1 MSGRRVVVTGI
12 GGELGS
18 RVGALLEEQTWIGE
32 IVGIDA
38 NPPRRRLRRTV
49 VHVVEPREN
58 DVIAQRIV
66 DANPHVIIHLGV
78 WEPDA
83 RLSSHDAQMHTQAFA
98 HAVFDA
104 ALRVPAL
111 ESVVLRSGIE
121 VYGKNGH
128 SPLVPNEHQSL
139 EPQSLFGHMLLG
151 LEHKV
156 SELAIARGTTATLLR
171 LAPVVGPHVPSPLG
185 RMLRLPAVPFN
196 PIGSARFSVIED
208 GDAAQAFVSATQHQP
223 HGAVNVVAEGSISI
237 AQAAAVGHRL
247 AIPTIGPG
255 WWAAKSLAKIAGAPV
270 PEHVVELLSHGRL
283 ASGESMLH
291 MLNFEPLHSTKQV
304 LTRLYEWPS
313 VIRIQPTRKVA

>member
-1 MSGRRVVVTGI
+1 
-12 GGELGS
+12 
-18 RVGALLEEQTWIGE
+18 
-32 IVGIDA
+32 
-38 NPPRRRLRRTV
+38 
-49 VHVVEPREN
+49 
-58 DVIAQRIV
+58 
-66 DANPHVIIHLGV
+66 
-78 WEPDA
+78 
-83 RLSSHDAQMHTQAFA
+83 MHTQAFA
-98 HAVFDA
+98 HAVFEA

-128 SPLVPNEHQSL
+128 SPQVPNEHQPL

-151 LEHKV
+151 LEHKA

-196 PIGSARFSVIED
+196 PISSARFSVIED
-208 GDAAQAFVSATQHQP
+208 GDAAQAFVSATQYSP

-237 AQAAAVGHRL
+237 AQAALLGHRL

-283 ASGESMLH
+283 ASTESMLH
-291 MLNFEPLHSTKQV
+291 MLNFEPLHTTKQV

>member
-1 MSGRRVVVTGI
+1 
-12 GGELGS
+12 
-18 RVGALLEEQTWIGE
+18 
-32 IVGIDA
+32 
-38 NPPRRRLRRTV
+38 
-49 VHVVEPREN
+49 
-58 DVIAQRIV
+58 
-66 DANPHVIIHLGV
+66 
-78 WEPDA
+78 
-83 RLSSHDAQMHTQAFA
+83 
-98 HAVFDA
+98 VFEA
-104 ALRVPAL
+104 ALQVPAL

-128 SPLVPNEHQSL
+128 SPLVPNEHQPL

-196 PIGSARFSVIED
+196 PMSSARFSVIED
-208 GDAAQAFVSATQHQP
+208 GDAAQAFVSAAQHQP
-223 HGAVNVVAEGSISI
+223 HGAVNVVADGSLSI

-255 WWAAKSLAKIAGAPV
+255 WWAARSLAKIAGAPV

-283 ASGESMLH
+283 ASAESMMH
-291 MLNFEPLHSTKQV
+291 MLNFEPAHSTKEV

>member
-49 VHVVEPREN
+49 VHVVEPHQH
-58 DVIAQRIV
+58 DAIAQRIV

-98 HAVFDA
+98 HAVFEA

-121 VYGKNGH
+121 VYGKVGH
-128 SPLVPNEHQSL
+128 SPQVPNEHQPL

-151 LEHKV
+151 LEHKA

-185 RMLRLPAVPFN
+185 RMLRLPAVPFS

-223 HGAVNVVAEGSISI
+223 HGAVNVVADGSMSI
-237 AQAAAVGHRL
+237 AQAALAGHRL

-283 ASGESMLH
+283 ASAESMLH
-291 MLNFEPLHSTKQV
+291 MLNFEPLHTTKQV